1 MAEFISKLQ
10 YKTYEKGEFSD
21 EKARSLE
28 ETIQLIKNFPWEEQR
43 GSDIQLT
50 GPSVTIQNEY
60 VEYLKLGL
68 YFNGKFCLY
77 FYDRNDH
84 LFELHEPN
92 LEDACQIVTD
102 FFNGLSIEEK
112 FDKHFFSIGPK
123 SHFETSTFEYRVNN
137 TMVFFRFL
145 LMIVLSGSA
154 ILGTIAF
161 FKLNDAPFLLL
172 LLDIVIDIICL
183 QAFYFMVRLYLRSK
197 NMYLNILR
205 GRDEFQFGIDNDIV
219 TYSKREIESINTYGQ
234 TSRSSRIFNLMEV
247 IFKNGSA
254 IIIPGII
261 IEPFTLAEKFLDI
274 KINYITKTSRNWK
287 MIWNFSK

>member
-1 MAEFISKLQ
+1 M
-10 YKTYEKGEFSD
+10 
-21 EKARSLE
+21 
-28 ETIQLIKNFPWEEQR
+28 
-43 GSDIQLT
+43 
-50 GPSVTIQNEY
+50 
-60 VEYLKLGL
+60 
-68 YFNGKFCLY
+68 
-77 FYDRNDH
+77 
-84 LFELHEPN
+84 FELHEPH
-92 LEDACQIVTD
+92 LKDACQIVTD

-112 FDKHFFSIGPK
+112 FDKHFFSIGSK

-137 TMVFFRFL
+137 TMLFFRFL
-145 LMIVLSGSA
+145 LIIILSGSA

-172 LLDIVIDIICL
+172 LLDIVLDIICL
-183 QAFYFMVRLYLRSK
+183 HAFYFMVRLYLISK
-197 NMYLNILR
+197 NMYLNISR